1 MNFHILPFAEPE
13 AKIRLF
19 FEDEARF
26 GRINEP
32 AGCWAPHGIRPTV
45 PCQMVREYMN
55 VYGAVDPVHGD
66 KYFIIAPHCNTQWM
80 NLFLSELSNHIGID
94 YALVCLDQA
103 RWHSS
108 NDLIIPDNLR
118 LFYIPPRTPEMNPIE
133 QLWPEIRKDFKN
145 KMFKTLDKVV
155 DQLCVSLNS
164 ISSCVVKSITGREW
178 ILSMF

>member
-1 MNFHILPFAEPE
+1 
-13 AKIRLF
+13 
-19 FEDEARF
+19 
-26 GRINEP
+26 
-32 AGCWAPHGIRPTV
+32 
-45 PCQMVREYMN
+45 MVREYMN